1 MSEDGGGKGA
11 VHAVVGVLAALGMML
26 ARFGDDCGR
35 MGARSARLADDV
47 AVGARFGRHGDGLAA
62 RGALLG
68 EGFEGAR
75 AGRLGA
81 HGDDLA
87 HAAGSAEL
95 RRLGA
100 TLDEGATL
108 GDDVF
113 SDVVEESVGVALD
126 VADLAD
132 FGEEE
137 DVGPDPFEGTEL
149 AGTRAMIAEIESQRR
164 VAVGT
169 MVYDAHVD
177 DPRALSSRVM
187 LDAQLRRRRETALVL
202 VAGSDPRDA
211 QTLTERLTVAEL
223 LAFCEAVAPTD
234 DRTCLAVVCE
244 GGDPSCTAEAA
255 TLARAGG
262 DRATVD
268 DLIRGLQSRRDASE
282 WAEAIVIYRLGTRG
296 ALRLGVS
303 RSPRMSGSAP

>member
-1 MSEDGGGKGA
+1 MSEGSGGKGA

-35 MGARSARLADDV
+35 MGARGARLSDDV
-47 AVGARFGRHGDGLAA
+47 AMGARLGSHGDDLAA
-62 RGALLG
+62 RGVFLG
-68 EGFEGAR
+68 EGLEGAR
-75 AGRLGA
+75 AGRFGVPGGNLGHA
-81 HGDDLA
+81 VESPQLA
-87 HAAGSAEL
+87 
-95 RRLGA
+95 RLGA
-100 TLDEGATL
+100 SVDEGATL

-113 SDVVEESVGVALD
+113 SDLVQESVGVALD

-137 DVGPDPFEGTEL
+137 ERPDPFARTEL
-149 AGTRAMIAEIESQRR
+149 AGTRAMLAEIESRR
-164 VAVGT
+164 SVAIGT
-169 MVYDAHVD
+169 LLYDAHVD

-202 VAGSDPRDA
+202 VAGSDPHDS

-234 DRTCLAVVCE
+234 DRTCLALVCE
-244 GGDPSCTAEAA
+244 GGDPGCTAEAA
-255 TLARAGG
+255 SLARACG

-268 DLIRGLQSRRDASE
+268 ELIRGLQSRRDASE
-282 WAEAIVIYRLGTRG
+282 WADAIAIYRLGTRG

-303 RSPRMSGSAP
+303 RSPRMSGPSP